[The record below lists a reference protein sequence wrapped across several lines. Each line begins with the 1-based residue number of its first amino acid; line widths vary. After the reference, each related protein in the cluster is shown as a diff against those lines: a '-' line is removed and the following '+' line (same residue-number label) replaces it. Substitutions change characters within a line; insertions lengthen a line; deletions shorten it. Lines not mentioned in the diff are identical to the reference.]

1 MKEDIIVRDNESSNN
16 VPQLSNNELESQKV
30 TAYHDIAKDSINMMN
45 NAIDCWKQSIIIER
59 DIARLKTIE
68 TITLAKIAADYQKSE
83 LALNKIFAE
92 RQEALASNYKALQ
105 YGLDNND
112 REVIVNSLHQI
123 ANIVTSKPLED
134 FDKLL
139 KVWNDDKQPLELDF

>member
-1 MKEDIIVRDNESSNN
+1 MSNEVILKENDGINN
-16 VPQLSNNELESQKV
+16 KPQLSDNELESQRIA
-30 TAYHDIAKDSINMMN
+30 AYQNIAKDGISTIN
-45 NAIDCWKQSIIIER
+45 NAIECWKQSIIIER
-59 DIARLKTIE
+59 DIAKLKTLE
-68 TITLAKIAADYQKSE
+68 TTTLAQIAADYKKTE
-83 LALNKIFAE
+83 LALNLIFSE
-92 RQEALASNYKALQ
+92 RQNALDKNYKSLQ

-139 KVWNDDKQPLELDF
+139 KTWENDKQPLELDF